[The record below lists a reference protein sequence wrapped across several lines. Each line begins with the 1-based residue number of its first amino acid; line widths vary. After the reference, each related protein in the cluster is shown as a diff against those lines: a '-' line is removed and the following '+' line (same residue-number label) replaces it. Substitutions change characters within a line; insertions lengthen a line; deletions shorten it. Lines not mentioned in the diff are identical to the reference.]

1 MNNKLAITL
10 LATGVFLSGCGLL
23 GPSYQQPQLNA
34 PVNWAHAPIAITR
47 AESVAAMAWWKKFND
62 PQLNQLI
69 ESALSNNNN
78 LQIAIGNSLQAK
90 AALSKIQMG
99 WVPTMSLGAI
109 GFTGQAF
116 NPGYSNTSGNS
127 MLNGGNL
134 NNPQNFDGYAAG
146 FIPSYSL
153 NIFSQI
159 KQQEL
164 AKLNVELQQQAINA
178 TRLTIIS
185 QVSVSYFNLLGL
197 TEQLRLQQQLL
208 HDAQELRRYNQI
220 QYNSGSVAET
230 NLVALDQYINDIQA
244 KLPQLKNSLTQAENA
259 LQILT
264 NNNPGTI
271 KLQST
276 FAALKD
282 QQIIPANLPSQVLKE
297 RPDVAIAEYQ
307 LQIANANIG
316 AVTAQFF
323 PTINLTGMLGQGS
336 LQLSNLFNAGGDFW
350 AAQVGAAMPLLNLG
364 LYADI
369 DKAKGGYY
377 SAYYNYIQ
385 TVRNAFAQTDN
396 ALTTYNNWQEV
407 SNHQNQA
414 LTNAKRLLT
423 LAQNQ
428 YRMGASSYS
437 DTLGYQ
443 LNIDYVLANL
453 NQTKIEQLNAL
464 ISVYQA
470 LGGGSLAESQLTTV
484 KKFGDSHD
492 I

>member
-1 MNNKLAITL
+1 MKNTLILTL
-10 LATGVFLSGCGLL
+10 LSSGILLSGCGLL
-23 GPSYQQPQLNA
+23 GPSYQKPQLNT
-34 PVNWAHAPIAITR
+34 PSNWAHNPQQIES
-47 AESVAAMAWWKKFND
+47 AESIAAVAWWKKFND

-90 AALSKIQMG
+90 AALSKVHMG

-116 NPGYSNTSGNS
+116 NPGYSNTSSNS

-159 KQQEL
+159 KQQEI
-164 AKLNVELQQQAINA
+164 ANLNVELQQQAINA

-185 QVSVSYFNLLGL
+185 QVAVSYFNLLGL
-197 TEQLRLQQQLL
+197 TEQLRLQQKLL
-208 HDAQELRRYNQI
+208 QDAQALRRYTQLK
-220 QYNSGSVAET
+220 YTSGSIPET
-230 NLVALDQYINDIQA
+230 NVVALDQYISDIQT
-244 KLPQLKNSLTQAENA
+244 KLPQIKNSITQTENA
-259 LQILT
+259 LQVLT
-264 NNNPGTI
+264 NNNPGKINLAQKFTTI
-271 KLQST
+271 SSSQK
-276 FAALKD
+276 
-282 QQIIPANLPSQVLKE
+282 IPANLPSQVLKD

-369 DKAKGGYY
+369 DKARGGYY

-396 ALTTYNNWQEV
+396 ALTNYANLQQV
-407 SNHQNQA
+407 ADYQQQS
-414 LTNAKRLLT
+414 LVNAQKLLT

-428 YRMGASSYS
+428 YQSGASAYS
-437 DTLGYQ
+437 DTIGYQ
-443 LNIDYVLANL
+443 LNIDYVQANQ
-453 NQTKIEQLNAL
+453 NQTKIEQLNSLVA
-464 ISVYQA
+464 VYQA
-470 LGGGSLAESQLTTV
+470 LGGGYLAESQLTGV
-484 KKFGDSHD
+484 KKFGDNHD